1 MFSLTDYDYT
11 LPNKLIAQHPM
22 LPAENARLLVY
33 DRETKKISDKHFYD
47 LPELLDPKTL
57 IVFNDSKVVKAR
69 ILFPD
74 LKGELL
80 FLRLLT
86 PTSCEAL
93 VRPGKKWKEG
103 MTHTI
108 PKTTITFTVDEST
121 TDGRIITCS
130 HPLLEVLEQYG
141 QMPLPAYIDYNE
153 SDAVHYQPI
162 VANKEKP

>member
-47 LPELLDPKTL
+47 LPELLDPKML

-69 ILFPD
+69 ILFLD

-103 MTHTI
+103 SG
-108 PKTTITFTVDEST
+108 E
-121 TDGRIITCS
+121 R
-130 HPLLEVLEQYG
+130 
-141 QMPLPAYIDYNE
+141 
-153 SDAVHYQPI
+153 
-162 VANKEKP
+162 